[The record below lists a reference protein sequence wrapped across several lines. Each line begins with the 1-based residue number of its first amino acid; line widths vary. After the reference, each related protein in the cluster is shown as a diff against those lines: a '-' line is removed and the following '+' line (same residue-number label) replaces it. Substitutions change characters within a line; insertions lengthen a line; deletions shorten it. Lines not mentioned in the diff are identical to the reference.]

1 MVSWPFVKT
10 EPRVFSYDTLVVHPC
25 LVGMLPSAPTIPIC
39 NVLIQQ
45 AGSEG
50 QGLTSW
56 PLSSSMMSS
65 SARSSW
71 QKSEHF
77 SVTAK

>member
-1 MVSWPFVKT
+1 MLLKCVPW
-10 EPRVFSYDTLVVHPC
+10 
-25 LVGMLPSAPTIPIC
+25 LVGMLPFWPHC
-39 NVLIQQ
+39 FHLQQ
-45 AGSEG
+45 AGAEVG
-50 QGLTSW
+50 ECLTSW
-56 PLSSSMMSS
+56 PLSSNMMSS

>member
-1 MVSWPFVKT
+1 MLLKCIPWGWWECFPSGPT
-10 EPRVFSYDTLVVHPC
+10 VH
-25 LVGMLPSAPTIPIC
+25 L
-39 NVLIQQ
+39 QQ
-45 AGSEG
+45 AGAEVG
-50 QGLTSW
+50 ECLTSW
-56 PLSSSMMSS
+56 PLSSNMMSS